1 MIGSPA
7 LDAGTLMTVGGSIIV
22 AAIGAYAMI
31 RARRVEPGREPVP
44 LRDIWAENRSAREEA
59 DRERAENVA
68 LERMVTN
75 QGTAIV
81 VMWTY
86 IGRLIDSWGTPT
98 MPRLTRNEQAVID
111 RVIDD
116 ITTAE
121 SGIPGLS
128 PDPEGTT

>member
-1 MIGSPA
+1 VIGSA
-7 LDAGTLMTVGGSIIV
+7 ADVGTIMTVGGSIVV

-59 DRERAENVA
+59 DRERDEKHA

-75 QGTAIV
+75 QGSAIV
-81 VMWTY
+81 VMWSY
-86 IGRLIDSWGTPT
+86 IGRLIDSWGTAA
-98 MPRLTRNEQAVID
+98 MPKLTRNEQAVID
-111 RVIDD
+111 RVIEDV
-116 ITTAE
+116 TTPE
-121 SGIPGLS
+121 SGIPGLT